1 MTINSKGFSDG
12 SDGKESAC
20 NERPGFKPWVWKIP
34 WGMAWQPTLVF
45 FAWRIPWTE
54 ELDRLQSM
62 GSRVLAMT
70 ERLSTHSHKF

>member
-1 MTINSKGFSDG
+1 MSINSKGFSDG

-34 WGMAWQPTLVF
+34 WGMAWQPTL
-45 FAWRIPWTE
+45 AWTE

-62 GSRVLAMT
+62 GSQSVG
-70 ERLSTHSHKF
+70 HD